1 MNMPGTDALAWPYL
15 APAPAARSV
24 QPQSP
29 PTMSVVIAAY
39 QARSTIME
47 ALQSVHS
54 QTRPPLEIVVC
65 DDGSTDGTADAI
77 RSVAGEVRIVTQGN
91 AGESAAKNAAVAA
104 ARGEYVVVLDA
115 DDVWLPRRL
124 EALTWLATR
133 RADLDILVTDAFI
146 EVGGTRVRNAYHP
159 GWPFAVDD
167 QRRAILERNFIL
179 GMAAVRRSRWLE
191 IGGFD
196 ERMTHTADW
205 EFWQRLV
212 LDGSR
217 VGMVDAPLARYRLS
231 PEGMSSQ
238 RDELVRNRVLVLERV
253 LARSDLSDTERATS
267 EAALARQRRDLLVRL
282 ARTSIRRRSPDA
294 RERCLAVARAR
305 DISPASG
312 SPLSLQPLR
321 RGWRVT

>member
-1 MNMPGTDALAWPYL
+1 
-15 APAPAARSV
+15 
-24 QPQSP
+24 
-29 PTMSVVIAAY
+29 MSVVVAAY
-39 QARSTIME
+39 QAWSTIAE
-47 ALQSVHS
+47 ALHSVRS
-54 QTRPPLEIVVC
+54 QTISPLEIVVC
-65 DDGSTDGTADAI
+65 DDGSTDGTADRA
-77 RSVAGEVRIVTQGN
+77 RSVAGEVRIVSQGN
-91 AGESAAKNAAVAA
+91 AGEAAAKNAAVAA
-104 ARGEYVVVLDA
+104 ARGEFVVVLDA

-196 ERMTHTADW
+196 ERLTHTADW

-217 VGMVDAPLARYRLS
+217 VGLVDAPLARYRLS

-253 LARSDLSDTERATS
+253 LARSDLSDRAGKY
-267 EAALARQRRDLLVRL
+267 V
-282 ARTSIRRRSPDA
+282 SP
-294 RERCLAVARAR
+294 
-305 DISPASG
+305 G
-312 SPLSLQPLR
+312 NYN
-321 RGWRVT
+321 